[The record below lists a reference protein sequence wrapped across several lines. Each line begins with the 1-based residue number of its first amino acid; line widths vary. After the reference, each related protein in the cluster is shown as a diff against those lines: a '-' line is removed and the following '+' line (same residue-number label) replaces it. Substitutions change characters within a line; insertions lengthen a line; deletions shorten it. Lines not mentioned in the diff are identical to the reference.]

1 MALCFNR
8 LYLYYSI
15 MVFTTI
21 IIPTF
26 NSGKTVQVALESVL
40 RQTFQDWECIVVD
53 GASKDNTIEIVKEYC
68 AKDSRFHYISERDH
82 GIYDAF
88 NKGWRMAKGTW
99 IMYLGADDFYVLDGL
114 EKLMAIASDSNDILY
129 GDCELRFN
137 KTRKIR
143 GNTPLQNIGF
153 ELPACHQSMAMKR
166 SLIEILGGFDLKYKI
181 YGDLD
186 IVQRAYKKGAIFTET
201 SAIISSFYVG
211 GVSADNLSAIK
222 ELYFLIKVNGI
233 EKRPFLRI
241 IVLLMRTTML
251 KIYHA
256 FK

>member
-1 MALCFNR
+1 MD
-8 LYLYYSI
+8 SI
-15 MVFTTI
+15 TI

-26 NSGKTVQVALESVL
+26 NSEKTVRVALESVL
-40 RQTFQDWECIVVD
+40 RQSFQDWECIVVD

-68 AKDSRFHYISERDH
+68 AKDSRFHYISEKDH

-88 NKGWRMAKGTW
+88 NKGWKMAKGVW
-99 IMYLGADDFYVLDGL
+99 IMYLGADDYYFPDGL
-114 EKLMAIASDSNDILY
+114 EKLMSITMDGKDIVY

-143 GNTPLQNIGF
+143 GNTSLDNIGY
-153 ELPACHQSMAMKR
+153 ELPACHQSMAMRR
-166 SLIEILGGFDLKYKI
+166 SLIETLGGFDLKYKI

-186 IVQRAYKKGAIFTET
+186 IVQRAYKAGARFAET
-201 SAIISSFYVG
+201 SEIISSFYVG
-211 GVSADNLSAIK
+211 GVSADNLSATK
-222 ELYFLIKVNGI
+222 ELYSLIKSNGI
-233 EKRPFLRI
+233 EKKPVLRI
-241 IVLLMRTTML
+241 IVLVMRTSLL